1 MARVLIVDDDESFSA
16 ALGRLVRGSGHDCE
30 LAADGQDGLA
40 KYTRG
45 DYDLVIAD
53 LKMPRMSGVE
63 FIRDLK
69 RVDRDAVVIVIT
81 GYADLATAIDAMAL
95 GASDYLEKPVAV
107 EKFRESLERGLEQR
121 QAAAQLYFTKGA
133 VWMAVLATSL
143 WLLLGIVYFALRS
156 WQTGS

>member
-1 MARVLIVDDDESFSA
+1 MAHVLIVDDDESFSA
-16 ALGRLVRGSGHDCE
+16 ALGRLVRGAGHGFD

-40 KYTRG
+40 KFSGG

-69 RVDRDAVVIVIT
+69 RVDRDAVVLVIT
-81 GYADLATAIDAMAL
+81 GYADLATAVEAMSL

-107 EKFRESLERGLEQR
+107 EKFRAALERGLEQR
-121 QAAAQLYFTKGA
+121 QAVTQLDFAKGA
-133 VWMAVLATSL
+133 VWTAVLATPL
-143 WLLLGIVYFALRS
+143 WLLLGILFSSLMR
-156 WQTGS
+156 